1 MRAHVSHADGLEPD
15 ASQDRGLTLIEL
27 IVYMLLA
34 TIVIGIVAT
43 IMINSFRVDTQV
55 RETAAATSDAQLL
68 AESLGRGIRN
78 AGYIEATAPAVGQ
91 VYVRT
96 QSRDSGTAG
105 DWVCSAWFF
114 DGDTISWTTSPTAL
128 PATPVPGS
136 MLVLLDEIEAVG
148 SDPVLAAG
156 ADGRSLSVSLSAA
169 EGAGAPVLLDT
180 TIVSRQPRILTVEER
195 AQCFVP

>member
-1 MRAHVSHADGLEPD
+1 MNARELSGEGIDPD
-15 ASQDRGLTLIEL
+15 ESLDRGLTLIEL

-78 AGYIEATAPAVGQ
+78 AGYIEATAPAAGQ

-96 QSRDSGTAG
+96 QSRDSGSTG

-114 DGDTISWTTSPTAL
+114 DGDAISWSTSPTAL

-148 SDPVLAAG
+148 TDPVLAVG
-156 ADGRSLSVSLSAA
+156 VDGRSLSVSLAAA

-180 TIVSRQPRILTVEER
+180 TIVSRQPRILTAEER

>member
-1 MRAHVSHADGLEPD
+1 MRAHDVPAGPGERDSAL
-15 ASQDRGLTLIEL
+15 DRGLTLIEL

-78 AGYIEATAPAVGQ
+78 AGFIEATSPAAGQ

-114 DGDTISWTTSPTAL
+114 DGSAISWTTSSTAL
-128 PATPVPGS
+128 PVTPAPAS
-136 MLVLLDEIEAVG
+136 MLVLLDDIEAVG
-148 SDPVLAAG
+148 TEPVLALAV
-156 ADGRSLSVSLSAA
+156 DGRSLSVTLAA
-169 EGAGAPVLLDT
+169 SEGDGAPVLLDT
-180 TIVSRQPRILTVEER
+180 TIVSRQPRVLTVEER